1 MKIRTKFYILITTIT
16 LSVISSIYGVLQVSK
31 GARFHSYNALQ
42 FKYNGDFSDEL
53 NRFRLAE
60 KAKEYIDDLV
70 TAISYIKDQP
80 EACLSEINFIDR
92 IIMRLIGTDITS
104 LCEKDIKECDEA
116 LKSIDYYKKKK
127 ISKEELTA
135 SLLKAKESFR
145 ISSDQLMEPVN
156 KTVRIIIVS
165 MVSIIITLSLI
176 TLGLTIYISFS
187 VLNRI
192 KRVIDSL
199 NDILQGKSD
208 LSHIKESSN
217 DELGGLINGF
227 NIFLISLREMMLKL
241 KNVSE
246 LSKSLGN
253 RLEETMIQSA
263 QALENMEENARVVE
277 EKTLH
282 LDNEIQSSNQVSVEV
297 TDFISNVSRV
307 ISSQASSVEESSA
320 SIEEM
325 SSSIQSLAEVAEEK
339 YELTRNLEGTANAGE
354 QEMKKTEEIIK
365 KVNESTTVIL
375 ELIGVINNIA
385 EQTNLLAMNAAI
397 EAAHAGAAGKG
408 FAVVADEIRKLAE
421 SSGKNAKEITQ
432 SLKQVIED
440 INNSEEFMGRTAE
453 FFNHIVK
460 DSKNMAN
467 SMVEIK
473 TVTHELAQGSQQ
485 VSQVLTTL
493 NQTTVDVKNSSSDLN
508 KEIEK
513 MKESISTLTIISDE
527 TKSAMTALREG
538 LTKVAYDLSD
548 SRDLGEENSKNI
560 TVLDTMVGQFKIEL

>member
-1 MKIRTKFYILITTIT
+1 MKIKTKFYLLIAIMS
-16 LSVISSIYGVLQVSK
+16 LSVIFSIYGVLQVSK
-31 GARFHSYNALQ
+31 GARFHSYNALHL
-42 FKYNGDFSDEL
+42 KYSADFSDEL
-53 NRFRLAE
+53 NRFKSAE
-60 KAKEYIDDLV
+60 GDKEFVDDLLTV
-70 TAISYIKDQP
+70 ISFIKDQP
-80 EACLSEINFIDR
+80 EACLLEINLIDEL
-92 IIMRLIGTDITS
+92 IMRLIGTNITS
-104 LCEKDIKECDEA
+104 LCEKDIEKCDDA
-116 LKSIDYYKKKK
+116 LMSVNKYKKKE
-127 ISKEELTA
+127 ISKEELV
-135 SLLKAKESFR
+135 SKLLKAKKDFR
-145 ISSDQLMEPVN
+145 YNSDQLMEPVN
-156 KTVRIIIVS
+156 KTVHFIIVS

-199 NDILQGKSD
+199 NDILKGESD
-208 LSHIKESSN
+208 LSHIEESSK

-241 KNVSE
+241 KSISE
-246 LSKSLGN
+246 QSKGLSN
-253 RLEETMIQSA
+253 RLEETTIQSA
-263 QALENMEENARVVE
+263 QSLENMEESARVVE
-277 EKTLH
+277 DKTLH
-282 LDNEIQSSNQVSVEV
+282 LDSEIQKSNQVSVDV
-297 TDFISNVSRV
+297 TAFISNVSRV

-339 YELTRNLEGTANAGE
+339 YELARNLEVTANSGE

-365 KVNESTTVIL
+365 KVNESTAVIL

-432 SLKQVIED
+432 SLKLIIEEIKD
-440 INNSEEFMGRTAE
+440 SEEYMGRTAQ
-453 FFNHIVK
+453 FFIHIVK
-460 DSKNMAN
+460 DSKDVAK

-473 TVTHELAQGSQQ
+473 TVTQELAQGGRQI
-485 VSQVLTTL
+485 SQVLTTL
-493 NQTTVDVKNSSSDLN
+493 NQTTVDVKDSSNDLN
-508 KEIEK
+508 EEIEK
-513 MKESISTLTIISDE
+513 MKKSISALTIISNE

-538 LTKVAYDLSD
+538 LTKVAYDVSD
-548 SRDLGEENSKNI
+548 SRDLGKENSKSI
-560 TVLDTMVGQFKIEL
+560 AVLDTMVGQFKIES